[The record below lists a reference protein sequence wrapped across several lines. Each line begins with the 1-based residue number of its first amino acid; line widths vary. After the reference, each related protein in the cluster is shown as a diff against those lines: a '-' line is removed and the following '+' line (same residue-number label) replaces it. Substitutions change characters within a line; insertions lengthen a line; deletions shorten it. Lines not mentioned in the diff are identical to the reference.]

1 MTDTKFVLKANKA
14 DLSLGI
20 LEGDNLVAE
29 KATTAE
35 PGDIVI
41 ALIDG
46 EATVRRFE
54 PWMKVMGRVLEVA
67 RRIA

>member
-1 MTDTKFVLKANKA
+1 MTDTKFVLKTTKA

-20 LEGDNLVAE
+20 LEGDSLVAE

-41 ALIDG
+41 ALIDD
-46 EATVRRFE
+46 EAVVRRFE